1 MWTVDTGTT
10 YVPSVQFSPDG
21 RLLAAHTGTEGGW
34 QFRDARSAGLPL
46 VGRAGGFA
54 VWYRAL
60 GHSSDGRWLAWRK
73 RFVQRWTGDEGENL
87 FLIDLLDLV
96 GRLPAGEWPGD
107 DPRDLPRQALRCAM
121 RGGPPALA
129 RTAPLVAVMGPQGLE
144 VWDRSSGRR
153 RLRADGVQPRFPAE
167 ARPRPEA
174 RLSFSADD
182 RLLAVAA
189 DVAEV
194 LLLDAASGE
203 EVGRLP
209 HPCKLHWADFGP
221 AGLLATIGVGGRSV
235 RLWDAEARKCV
246 AQFKGLPSWCLRPLF
261 QPSGRLLMTASVE
274 RVFVWGT
281 VALREVGRYDWG
293 VGRVT
298 ALAFAPD
305 GQTAAVAGDNG
316 KIVVWDVGA

>member
-1 MWTVDTGTT
+1 MWAVDTGST
-10 YVPSVQFSPDG
+10 YVRSVQFSPDG
-21 RLLAAHTGTEGGW
+21 QLLAAHTGTEGGW
-34 QFRDARSAGLPL
+34 QFRDARSADLPL
-46 VGRAGGFA
+46 VGRASGFA
-54 VWYRAL
+54 IYYHVL

-73 RFVQRWTGDEGENL
+73 RYTDDGGEYL
-87 FLIDLLDLV
+87 YLIDFRDLV
-96 GRLPAGEWPGD
+96 GRQPSREGKWPQE
-107 DPRDLPRQALRCAM
+107 DPRDLQRLALRCAT

-129 RTAPLVAVMGPQGLE
+129 RASPFIAVMGPEGLE

-167 ARPRPEA
+167 ARPHSEP

-189 DVAEV
+189 DVPEV
-194 LLLDAASGE
+194 LLLDATSGE

-221 AGLLATIGVGGRSV
+221 GGLLATIGVGGRSV
-235 RLWDAEARKCV
+235 RLWGAEARKCV
-246 AQFKGLPSWCLRPLF
+246 AQFKGLPSWCLRPRF

-274 RVFVWGT
+274 RVFVWDT

-305 GQTAAVAGDNG
+305 GQTAAVAGNRG
-316 KIVVWDVGA
+316 RIVVWDVGA